1 MLASKVSLKP
11 VMFILPVQC
20 PGIGTPTEAMLS
32 VVACGPLL
40 ATGVPNHS
48 AYTQRRHFALALLY
62 GLDVA

>member
-1 MLASKVSLKP
+1 